1 MASMGGGQLDPE
13 PLVRLVKNSGM
24 LNRTLQSICSSDGL
38 NRNGVKAELQQ
49 RIIDSTSRGEPT
61 AESLSPSC
69 SHVFQHNIFA
79 KLISFHFQEFGIMR
93 GAGTS

>member
-49 RIIDSTSRGEPT
+49 RIIDSTSRGEPIT
-61 AESLSPSC
+61 ESLSPAAPTS
-69 SHVFQHNIFA
+69 SS
-79 KLISFHFQEFGIMR
+79 KIS
-93 GAGTS
+93 SPS